1 MAKTVTVDGTQV
13 ESIKIEVS
21 EGKVSGLKIFTE
33 VSYGTFG
40 RHEVL
45 DLWAKLTVG
54 QKTTLQGIVDKAL
67 NAVQT
72 EYLG

>member
-1 MAKTVTVDGTQV
+1 MVKTITADGVLV

-21 EGKVSGLKIFTE
+21 EGKVSGLKVFTE
-33 VSYGTFG
+33 VNYGTFG
-40 RHEVL
+40 RHEML
-45 DLWAKLTVG
+45 DVWAELTVG

-67 NAVQT
+67 NAVQA